1 MDVASWPPMG
11 IVVVAQLLW
20 VVLSGALAQAFAQV
34 AVAIVSLPLQVRP
47 TWMMVAMT
55 GTFGSVAEAAHK
67 LHAMAIATT
76 TPTWATLEPK
86 SVRAVVGSAHLEQT
100 QQARQLSQTRRPT
113 TPMELG
119 PRQSQHLQHRSRLKK
134 SNRKRRRSRRR
145 KRRRKLRQQTKRR
158 KTMTRARMILSGP
171 MPMVMDAKLTTNTLI
186 MVDSPRKR
194 LASTTMAVLGHTA
207 GKLATLVTPW
217 AAQPRVRTSSVCPSG
232 ILKQVSATH
241 AKIGPLSVPRT
252 ILLLIALSHVA
263 NVSVQAQQP
272 WCQPL
277 QHLKPPPP
285 RPL

>member
-86 SVRAVVGSAHLEQT
+86 SVRAVVGIAHLEQT

-145 KRRRKLRQQTKRR
+145 KMRRKL
-158 KTMTRARMILSGP
+158 MTRARMILSGP